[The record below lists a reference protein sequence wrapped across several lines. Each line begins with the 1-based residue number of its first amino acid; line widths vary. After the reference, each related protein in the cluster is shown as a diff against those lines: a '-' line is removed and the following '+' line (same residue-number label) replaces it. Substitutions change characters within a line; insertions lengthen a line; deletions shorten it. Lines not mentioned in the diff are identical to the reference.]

1 MFILAS
7 PCLFCLSVSD
17 HFVQLQRER
26 GEGRNGAGHKWNVTE
41 SNWESFKSMAA
52 LPRSFLPSSGQLCC
66 RLTWWPQ
73 SWSKGDIC
81 ECRAWKVWLET
92 SEALRFFSHKMA
104 EATQA
109 NTILMLLNAN
119 ASCITMGSCP
129 RLQKSSLLR
138 QNVLNT
144 PNLLASMD

>member
-17 HFVQLQRER
+17 HFVQLHRER

-52 LPRSFLPSSGQLCC
+52 LPRSFLPSFGQLCC

-92 SEALRFFSHKMA
+92 SEALRFFFSQDGRGHPG
-104 EATQA
+104 QH
-109 NTILMLLNAN
+109 N
-119 ASCITMGSCP
+119 P
-129 RLQKSSLLR
+129 RAFECKCFLYYNGVMSQTSEVKSPE
-138 QNVLNT
+138 T
-144 PNLLASMD
+144 KCFKHT